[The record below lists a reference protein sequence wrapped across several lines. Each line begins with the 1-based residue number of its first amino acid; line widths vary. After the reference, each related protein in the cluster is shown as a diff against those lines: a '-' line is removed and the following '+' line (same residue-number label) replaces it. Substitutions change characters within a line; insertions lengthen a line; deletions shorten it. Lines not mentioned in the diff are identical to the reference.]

1 MSKME
6 KEDVITLTLA
16 GKAVE
21 IKIKSGDEIYTI
33 NFEKEEDDNLYF
45 QSETWFQLVVTA
57 PDKSGAFFI
66 KKPLAKRE
74 KVW

>member
-33 NFEKEEDDNLYF
+33 NFEKEEDDNLHF
-45 QSETWFQLVVTA
+45 QSET
-57 PDKSGAFFI
+57 
-66 KKPLAKRE
+66 
-74 KVW
+74 

>member
-6 KEDVITLTLA
+6 KEDVITVTLA

-21 IKIKSGDEIYTI
+21 IRIKAGDEIYTI

-45 QSETWFQLVVTA
+45 QSET
-57 PDKSGAFFI
+57 
-66 KKPLAKRE
+66 
-74 KVW
+74 